1 MALSHFRARH
11 FNAAHFIAL
20 GGAVSDSRSQQG
32 AGRSAWRRIV
42 PVSEIIERLEQE
54 EKQRKQQLAVVFKQA
69 DNRRKAAE
77 ATDRDKLL
85 SELVEQAQR
94 MRSLRQLSG
103 RNQARLRK
111 LQAQIDFI
119 EQEQDADDTA
129 LFLLLLALWPDL
141 LAELEITQSDEDA
154 ALLLTMFM

>member
-1 MALSHFRARH
+1 
-11 FNAAHFIAL
+11 
-20 GGAVSDSRSQQG
+20 
-32 AGRSAWRRIV
+32 
-42 PVSEIIERLEQE
+42 
-54 EKQRKQQLAVVFKQA
+54 
-69 DNRRKAAE
+69 
-77 ATDRDKLL
+77 
-85 SELVEQAQR
+85 
-94 MRSLRQLSG
+94 MRSMRQLSG

-154 ALLLTMFM
+154 VLLLTMFM